1 VASAL
6 RKNGAGLPGT
16 ATDVSLT
23 LAGDTTWEEWV
34 AGLRLLGRM
43 DRAIQWW
50 IGDMVNWGEE
60 RFGERFAQG
69 VEALGLA
76 PHTVVNYAWVARAVP
91 VSRRRELLTFEHH
104 AVVAPLAPEEQVAWL
119 TTAEQRHLSTR
130 ELRAHL
136 RSGSPE
142 FRRHCPSCT
151 CRPPDEAF

>member
-76 PHTVVNYAWVARAVP
+76 PHTVGNYAWVARAVP
-91 VSRRRELLTFEHH
+91 VTRRQAALSFEHH
-104 AVVAPLAPEEQVAWL
+104 AVVAALPPEVQVGWL
-119 TTAEQRHLSTR
+119 IVAMNKDLSTR
-130 ELRAHL
+130 ELRAHI
-136 RSGSPE
+136 RSKTAE

-151 CRPPDEAF
+151 CRPADEAV

>member
-1 VASAL
+1 MASAL
-6 RKNGAGLPGT
+6 RKYGAGLPGE
-16 ATDVSLT
+16 ATDVSFST
-23 LAGDTTWEEWV
+23 TFGTTWDQWV
-34 AGLRLLGRM
+34 DALRLLGRM

-60 RFGERFAQG
+60 HFGERFAQG

-91 VSRRRELLTFEHH
+91 VSRRREALSFEHH
-104 AVVAPLAPEEQVAWL
+104 AVVAAFAPEEQVAWL

-136 RSGSPE
+136 RSGPPE

-151 CRPPDEAF
+151 CRPADEVL